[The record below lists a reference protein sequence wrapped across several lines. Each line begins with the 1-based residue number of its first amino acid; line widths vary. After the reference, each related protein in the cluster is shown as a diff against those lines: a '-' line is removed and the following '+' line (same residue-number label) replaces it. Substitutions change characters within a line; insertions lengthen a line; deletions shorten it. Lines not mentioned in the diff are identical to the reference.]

1 MTESQKDSRKGC
13 QAFFENMPFAEMM
26 KEMTGPK
33 GGCCGFSCSEMMSQM
48 MKMCGKGQTE
58 KEEATPEA
66 KEAQKAN
73 P

>member
-1 MTESQKDSRKGC
+1 
-13 QAFFENMPFAEMM
+13 
-26 KEMTGPK
+26 
-33 GGCCGFSCSEMMSQM
+33 MMSQM